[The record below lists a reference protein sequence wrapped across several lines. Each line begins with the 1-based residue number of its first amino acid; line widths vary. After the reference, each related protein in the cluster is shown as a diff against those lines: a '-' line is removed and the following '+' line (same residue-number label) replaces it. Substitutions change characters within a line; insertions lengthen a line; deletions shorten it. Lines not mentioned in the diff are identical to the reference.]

1 LSHVRRNT
9 NINFLLCLGVCTA
22 AQNDVSPVLACNLKA
37 IRAAELPR
45 YNDLMK
51 HIRGAIR
58 DHSELPDGYAFELDA
73 KAIGLPEVAEWIS
86 MERLCCPF
94 LTLQLSA
101 SGVHPQ
107 WQLKLTGPPGVKGL
121 LEAEFQRQ

>member
-1 LSHVRRNT
+1 
-9 NINFLLCLGVCTA
+9 
-22 AQNDVSPVLACNLKA
+22 LACNLKA
-37 IRAAELPR
+37 IRAAERPR

-51 HIRGAIR
+51 RIRGAIR
-58 DHSELPDGYAFELDA
+58 DRNELSDGYAFELDA

-86 MERLCCPF
+86 MERSCCPF

-107 WQLKLTGPPGVKGL
+107 WQLRLTGPAGVKGL
-121 LEAEFQRQ
+121 LEAEFPGQ